1 MNPTIG
7 RIMHVIG
14 VPATGNGT
22 DIAPAIVTR
31 VWSEDTVNVTVFPDA
46 AAPVPATS
54 VRIVADE
61 ATARGINAEAEYPQT
76 LAFWP
81 ARF

>member
-1 MNPTIG
+1 MTVTIG
-7 RIMHVIG
+7 RILHVVG

-22 DIAPAIVTR
+22 DIAPSIVTR